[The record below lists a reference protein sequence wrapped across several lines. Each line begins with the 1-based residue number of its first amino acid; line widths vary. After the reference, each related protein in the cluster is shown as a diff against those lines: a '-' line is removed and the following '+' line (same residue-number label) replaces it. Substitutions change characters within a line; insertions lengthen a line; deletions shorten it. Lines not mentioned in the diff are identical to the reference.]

1 MHFCAMSVRNALDEA
16 AWAFF
21 GGMLINFYARYL
33 FRLFCAVIPFEQVSI
48 PSISNRHILMWRF
61 DVVPAHLWRQT
72 MSAARIFLI
81 NDEEAYLIWIAG
93 KICHLSLLILV
104 FTAITRHP
112 AATATFSLC
121 RSITLNI
128 LPVHRKQFSAPIY
141 LLICSLHTRSASWS
155 FPLPLLRA
163 PTELT
168 DPHMSPMQWPFAPP
182 SPLTHQKLLL
192 PCASVCE
199 LPQITCMQNNFL
211 LEWVRRWH
219 YMCIFVICCKM
230 ITSRSRRSRVCSFKT
245 EKPRR

>member
-33 FRLFCAVIPFEQVSI
+33 FLLFCAVIPFEQVSI

-72 MSAARIFLI
+72 MSAAIIVLI
-81 NDEEAYLIWIAG
+81 NDKEAYLISIAG

-104 FTAITRHP
+104 FAAITRHP

-128 LPVHRKQFSAPIY
+128 LPVHRKQFSAPNLSSHLQSPHSFSI
-141 LLICSLHTRSASWS
+141 LIFSTSSPPSSDRADRSTYVSDAVTIRSS
-155 FPLPLLRA
+155 IALDSPEVVAALRERLRA
-163 PTELT
+163 AT
-168 DPHMSPMQWPFAPP
+168 
-182 SPLTHQKLLL
+182 
-192 PCASVCE
+192 
-199 LPQITCMQNNFL
+199 NNL
-211 LEWVRRWH
+211 HAE
-219 YMCIFVICCKM
+219 
-230 ITSRSRRSRVCSFKT
+230 
-245 EKPRR
+245 